1 MISINDGQWWRCR
14 LSSLIYTYYIYY
26 ITTHAWMCPLKPCI
40 LPRKSR
46 QASSPNTRISPRSQH
61 SRSHRPSR
69 SQSRQK
75 SPWHGCC
82 PKAIASNESL
92 PPIPSKDI
100 LSSHPERR
108 GVKKTHPA
116 PGPVPFWAWT
126 FSGGTNATGQ
136 LNSGKATFLQV
147 TCINAWYVH
156 KTLIF
161 PHLGAPSP
169 QTFAWGICGSD
180 CDKKKKKGTPHLQF
194 GNILRFHWGAPAEKI
209 RKICLK
215 TSSSGWFALK
225 AGSNKSEENTGIY
238 YDAW

>member
-180 CDKKKKKGTPHLQF
+180 CDKKKEEGDSAPTVWQYLAISLRSASWKDPKNLLE
-194 GNILRFHWGAPAEKI
+194 NIVFRLVCF
-209 RKICLK
+209 
-215 TSSSGWFALK
+215 
-225 AGSNKSEENTGIY
+225 KS
-238 YDAW
+238 WK